1 MAEDKPYGLSS
12 ILHVVDKYL
21 PDEWV
26 DIHMQYVSLIR
37 RPSTSYFSIRLIMQV
52 SQLNHWLIISNQS
65 YTEMQAEFQLTCP
78 SPYTKALGTLLLS
91 IPVISLAAP

>member
-1 MAEDKPYGLSS
+1 
-12 ILHVVDKYL
+12 
-21 PDEWV
+21 
-26 DIHMQYVSLIR
+26 
-37 RPSTSYFSIRLIMQV
+37 MQV